1 MKGVMMEKQLKF
13 LVANAKGGAGKST
26 VSMQI
31 IVPYLFRNSK
41 KQVFLYE
48 FDDENEDSKSYADSR
63 IVKTEQ
69 VKVDNNDMRDELQ
82 KILLKDETLCI
93 DVGANKTASTVIA
106 ALNDSGMIFCI
117 DVAIIPM
124 MDGEIDAVSAL
135 NMYIMLKEAHPELKV
150 IFALGRVNTSRDLF
164 CQFDIFLGD
173 RRGFF
178 NDQGMMNMV
187 KEEDRVYFPVHDSD
201 AIKYSRQFGSTV
213 WELAKINRDIDTE
226 LKEALKNGDDPQSIK
241 FLSFKRALRIDCV
254 TYLEETINPA
264 FKILNKRL
272 DVVSG
277 TMTHD

>member
-1 MKGVMMEKQLKF
+1 MEKQLKF

-26 VSMQI
+26 TSMQI
-31 IVPYLFRNSK
+31 IVPYLFRSSK

-69 VKVDNNDMRDELQ
+69 VKVDSNNMRDELQ

-93 DVGANKTASTVIA
+93 DVGANKTASTVIS

-117 DVAIIPM
+117 DLAIIPM

-135 NMYIMLKEAHPELKV
+135 NMYIMLKEAHPDLKI
-150 IFALGRVNTSRDLF
+150 IFALGRVNMHRDIF

-173 RRGFF
+173 QRGFF
-178 NDQGMMNMV
+178 NEAGMIQMV
-187 KEEDRVYFPVHDSD
+187 KEEDRIYFPVHDSD

-213 WELAKINRDIDTE
+213 WELAKVNRDIDTE
-226 LKEALKNGDDPQSIK
+226 LKNAILNNDTPQEIK
-241 FLSFKRALRIDCV
+241 FLSFKRGLRKDCT
-254 TYLEETINPA
+254 TYLEKTIIPA
-264 FKILNKRL
+264 FKALNKRL
-272 DVVSG
+272 VLANDE
-277 TMTHD
+277 